1 MVEGCRLGDAENT
14 DGGDVVR
21 WIVVTPV
28 MTKRVSDEITAVR
41 LVPQLV
47 LLKTSQRGKHPY
59 APSGGVRISEDTG
72 TESGYN
78 ARVVSRNDEGPPIA
92 AFPPQAVGSSSLG
105 GPSVAFRF
113 DPSGEHQI
121 TQR

>member
-47 LLKTSQRGKHPY
+47 LLKTNQFGKPPY
-59 APSGGVRISEDTG
+59 APRGGVLCSEDTDSENG
-72 TESGYN
+72 VQ
-78 ARVVSRNDEGPPIA
+78 ARHDEGPPIA
-92 AFPPQAVGSSSLG
+92 AFPPTSRGFVELR
-105 GPSVAFRF
+105 GPFCRLLV
-113 DPSGEHQI
+113 
-121 TQR
+121 